1 MIKNKWHIEKK
12 IDIDYYPIIHSFF
25 SKSPILDSEI
35 YVSDPDPSLFMHH
48 SISIPSCTYFFTF
61 LCYTCVVFMCNKLFS
76 LCFVLLPW
84 FPIFFHTTILIVHEP
99 FDIVINFFLRII
111 IKELNQRFILPY
123 LLRLC
128 TTIFYTLLNFIIA
141 PYSPLNLKC
150 DLF

>member
-1 MIKNKWHIEKK
+1 MCQILRSMCQIQILHFLCI
-12 IDIDYYPIIHSFF
+12 IVFPFLHAPI
-25 SKSPILDSEI
+25 
-35 YVSDPDPSLFMHH
+35 
-48 SISIPSCTYFFTF
+48 FFTF
-61 LCYTCVVFMCNKLFS
+61 LCYTCVFFMCNNLWS

-141 PYSPLNLKC
+141 SYSPLNLKC